1 MIATNQIPD
10 FAASGKATPV
20 ITMITSNPIP
30 SRIWINVSK
39 ANARKRLPMPAIS
52 NSRTVC
58 SGVSMVSLSLKS
70 PAARICDGSVMI
82 STRWLE
88 KRKSYWA
95 RLELLVDRSNKGGIS
110 TLEHREL
117 QELGLL
123 YRQTASDLATVR
135 EDVTSNQLAFY
146 LNQLLGRAHNLIYMG
161 HKPKISGLV
170 RFYAQTFP
178 RVFRETFR
186 QTLLALL
193 IFVVTGIATWAVTIH
208 DPTFA
213 HRMLGPQ
220 MMDTIERKEMWT
232 QSIVT
237 IKPLAASGILTNNL
251 AVSFTT
257 FAMGITAG
265 IGTIWMMVT
274 NGMLIGVI
282 GAATWR
288 AGMALQLWTFVA
300 PHGVLE
306 LPAIFIAGG
315 AGLEI
320 ARGMLFPG
328 LLPRRESLARAG
340 GRAARLVLGI
350 VPILVIAGIIEGF
363 LSPSGIAVPL
373 KFLLAAVLF
382 AALTTYLAR
391 PGTPVPETN

>member
-1 MIATNQIPD
+1 
-10 FAASGKATPV
+10 
-20 ITMITSNPIP
+20 
-30 SRIWINVSK
+30 
-39 ANARKRLPMPAIS
+39 
-52 NSRTVC
+52 
-58 SGVSMVSLSLKS
+58 
-70 PAARICDGSVMI
+70 MI

-95 RLELLVDRSNKGGIS
+95 RLELLVNRSNKGGIS
-110 TLEHREL
+110 ALDHREL

-161 HKPKISGLV
+161 HKQKISGLV
-170 RFYAQTFP
+170 RFYSQTYP
-178 RVFRETFR
+178 QVFRETFR
-186 QTLLALL
+186 QTLLAFL
-193 IFVVTGIATWAVTIH
+193 IFAVTGAASWAVTIH
-208 DPTFA
+208 DPSFA
-213 HRMLGPQ
+213 HRLLGPQ
-220 MMDTIERKEMWT
+220 MGDTIEKKEMWT

-237 IKPLAASGILTNNL
+237 IKPLAASSIMTNNL
-251 AVSFTT
+251 SVSFTT
-257 FAMGITAG
+257 FALGITAG
-265 IGTIWMMVT
+265 IGTIWMMVV

-282 GAATWR
+282 GAATWQ
-288 AGMALQLWTFVA
+288 AGMALQLWSFVA

-350 VPILVIAGIIEGF
+350 VPMLIIAGIIEGF
-363 LSPSGIAVPL
+363 VSPSAIAKPL
-373 KFLLAAVLF
+373 KFLLAGVLF
-382 AALTTYLAR
+382 AALLTYLFRASA
-391 PGTPVPETN
+391 PQAEAI

>member
-1 MIATNQIPD
+1 
-10 FAASGKATPV
+10 
-20 ITMITSNPIP
+20 
-30 SRIWINVSK
+30 
-39 ANARKRLPMPAIS
+39 
-52 NSRTVC
+52 
-58 SGVSMVSLSLKS
+58 
-70 PAARICDGSVMI
+70 MI

-88 KRKSYWA
+88 KRKPYWS
-95 RLELLVDRSNKGGIS
+95 RLESLVDRSNKGGIS
-110 TLEHREL
+110 ALDHREL

-135 EDVTSNQLAFY
+135 EDVTSHQLSFY
-146 LNQLLGRAHNLIYMG
+146 LYQLLGRAHNLIYMG
-161 HKPKISGLV
+161 HRQKISGLV

-178 RVFRETFR
+178 QVFRETFR
-186 QTLLALL
+186 QTFLAFL
-193 IFVVTGIATWAVTIH
+193 IFIVTGVATWALTIH

-213 HRMLGPQ
+213 HRMLGPH
-220 MMDTIERKEMWT
+220 MMDTIEKKEMWT

-237 IKPLAASGILTNNL
+237 IKPLAASSIMTNNL
-251 AVSFTT
+251 SVSFTT
-257 FAMGITAG
+257 FALGITAG
-265 IGTIWMMVT
+265 IGTIWMMAV

-282 GAATWR
+282 GAATWQ
-288 AGMALQLWTFVA
+288 AGMALQLWSFVA

-328 LLPRRESLARAG
+328 LLPRRESLALAG

-363 LSPSGIAVPL
+363 LSPSGIAKSL

-382 AALTTYLAR
+382 AALITYLTRRGA
-391 PGTPVPETN
+391 PQPETN